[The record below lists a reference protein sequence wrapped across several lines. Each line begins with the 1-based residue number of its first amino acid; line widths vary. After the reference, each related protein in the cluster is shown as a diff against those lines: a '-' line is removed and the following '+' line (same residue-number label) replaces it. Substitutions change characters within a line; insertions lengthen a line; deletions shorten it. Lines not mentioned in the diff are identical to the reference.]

1 MTSAE
6 IRSVVLSVLGRLAP
20 EADLTTIDPSVSL
33 RDQLDLD
40 SVDFL
45 NFVLAIHKEL
55 GVEIP
60 EKDYPKFA
68 TLNACL
74 EHLAG
79 AAAPGC
85 GPASPHT

>member
-1 MTSAE
+1 MTSDE
-6 IRSVVLSVLGRLAP
+6 IRRVVLAVLARLAP
-20 EADLTTIDPSVSL
+20 EADLTTIDPGVNL

-45 NFVLAIHKEL
+45 NFVLALHKEF

-74 EHLAG
+74 EHLA
-79 AAAPGC
+79 AALVA
-85 GPASPHT
+85 GPASRHT

>member
-1 MTSAE
+1 MTSDE
-6 IRSVVLSVLGRLAP
+6 IRRVVLAVLARLAP
-20 EADLTTIDPSVSL
+20 EADLTTIDPGVNL

-45 NFVLAIHKEL
+45 NFVLALHKEL

-74 EHLAG
+74 EHLGEALM
-79 AAAPGC
+79 A
-85 GPASPHT
+85 GPASRHT